1 MRNSKSFMA
10 ACNAGTSVTA
20 RAVILSVAAAVSML
34 ALSACVTKQVAP
46 STVPVVS
53 FQLQP
58 PSTIQ
63 AGGQASLV
71 AVVTNDPKMMGIDW
85 NASCVNTN
93 CGSFNPAHTMSG
105 QATTYTAPSSVPQ
118 GGVNLAARATALP
131 AQTAVVNVSIFTN
144 VQIKL
149 TGFPASP
156 LGAGNT
162 TTLTAVVTGDP
173 NNPPLGVGWS
183 LSCTAASCGTLSAL
197 NTASGFPVTYTAPPT
212 VTTSFT
218 VTFQVTPLADT
229 TQTITSMITVNPV
242 SGVSVVIS
250 GLPGSIQAALTANI
264 AATVSNDSAGGGVNW
279 NASCTISGQCGTFT
293 NPQHATGSNIFSI
306 TYNAPPTVPAAGLPV
321 TITATSV
328 DSPSVVATA
337 NTTVTSPTISISITA
352 APPSTMPVSTNA
364 TLSATVLNDNVN
376 PPNGVDWTATCT
388 GGTGTNPCGSFNPAH
403 TLGGNPPPATIYTA
417 PAAIPGGTPPG
428 VVTIIATA
436 TATENPGP
444 AKTAMATVTITA
456 ANSVSINWNTP
467 ALTPP
472 SMLALG
478 GNANMAATV
487 ANDPVTLPNGVTWMA
502 NCTPGAGAGTDPC
515 GTFSNLTTANML
527 TTTYT
532 APTVLPLTPVTIV
545 ATAQALPNP
554 TVSKMVTIL
563 PPTVTV
569 VISTQPASVQVG
581 GNAQLI
587 ATITNDTAPPAGV
600 NWSVTCTG
608 GTGTNP
614 CGSFSPTNTASTI
627 PTTYTAPTT
636 APTGGTVTITATYAN
651 PVISTASA
659 MTNPIPVTANTTAG
673 LLKGQYALSVS
684 GQSPSGFFGVVGSI
698 IADGNGNITGGE
710 EDTAPCGPT
719 NIMPVTGTYSV
730 GSDGRGSMTLNTG
743 NPCFGPSGT
752 QTFSFAIVNGPGAP
766 APRALV
772 SEFNSGGGTNGS
784 GSLDLQ
790 DTTDIAKG
798 LGSINGSYAFVFA
811 GFDLVNSNPVTGLT
825 ITDVGGTITVGSGN
839 LTIAEDVNDQGTG
852 TVTSTSGTFTYTAP
866 DTFGR
871 STATNTASGSSFA
884 FYVVNA
890 GEMKFLEV
898 DGGNLVEIGP
908 AYSQGTVAGS
918 PYVYTFTGID
928 GTQSAFVVSGGF
940 FASGLTSG
948 LMDFNDNGLQTG
960 ASGAAFTASV
970 TAPSGGRG
978 TLTLTGT
985 PTGVSKFA
993 YYPTANNGILLLELD
1008 TGFTTAGALL
1018 PQSSSTFTDG
1028 NYATNFTNSG
1038 LVSVTQEEDAVGQI
1052 VVSSS
1057 STLTGTVDV
1066 FNTSGNLNLLAPLT
1080 GSFLPTAPAGGGRYS
1095 GSFMI
1100 TETPSNQT
1108 LNEIFYVAGPDTVLF
1123 IESDNQGQTSGLM
1136 LTQTLTP

>member
-1 MRNSKSFMA
+1 MRHLNGFMA
-10 ACNAGTSVTA
+10 ACTGGRFATA
-20 RAVILSVAAAVSML
+20 RMVVLSLAVTLGVL

-46 STVPVVS
+46 STVPEVT

-63 AGGQASLV
+63 AGGQTSLV

-85 NASCVNTN
+85 NASCVSTS
-93 CGSFNPAHTMSG
+93 CGSFNPAHTISG
-105 QATTYTAPSSVPQ
+105 QATTYTAPSTAPQ

-131 AQTAVVNVSIFTN
+131 AQTAVVNVTIFTN

-162 TTLTAVVTGDP
+162 TTITALVSGDP

-183 LSCTAASCGTLSAL
+183 LICNAANCGTLSAP
-197 NTASGFPVTYTAPPT
+197 NTASGFPVTYTAPLT
-212 VTTSFT
+212 VAASFT
-218 VTFQVTPLADT
+218 ATIQATPLADT
-229 TQTITSMITVNPV
+229 TQIITTSITVNPV
-242 SGVSVVIS
+242 SGVSIVIS
-250 GLPGSIQAALTANI
+250 GVPSNISAGATANI

-279 NASCTISGQCGTFT
+279 SATCTVTGQCGTFT
-293 NPQHATGSNIFSI
+293 NPQHTTGSNIFSI
-306 TYNAPPTVPAAGLPV
+306 TYNAPPTVPSAGLPV
-321 TITATSV
+321 AIMAASV

-337 NTTVTSPTISISITA
+337 NTTVTNPTISISITA

-388 GGTGTNPCGSFNPAH
+388 GGTGTNPCGSFTPAH
-403 TLGGNPPPATIYTA
+403 TIGGTPPPTTVYTA

-444 AKTAMATVTITA
+444 AKTATATVTITA
-456 ANSVSINWNTP
+456 ANSVSINWNSA

-472 SMLALG
+472 TSLPLG
-478 GNANMAATV
+478 GNATVAATV
-487 ANDPVTLPNGVTWMA
+487 ANDPLTPPNGVTWMA

-527 TTTYT
+527 TTVYS
-532 APTVLPLTPVTIV
+532 APTVLPMTPVTIV
-545 ATAQALPNP
+545 ATAQAAPNP
-554 TVSKMVTIL
+554 TVSAAVTIL

-569 VISTQPASVQVG
+569 VISTQPTSVQVG
-581 GNAQLI
+581 GTAQFI

-614 CGSFSPTNTASTI
+614 CGSFSPTNTASTV
-627 PTTYTAPTT
+627 PTTYTAPAT
-636 APTGGTVTITATYAN
+636 APGGGTVTVTATYAN
-651 PVISTASA
+651 PAISTASA
-659 MTNPIPVTANTTAG
+659 TTPAIPITANVSAG
-673 LLKGQYALSVS
+673 LLKGQYAINVA
-684 GQSPSGFFGVVGSI
+684 GQGSSGFFGVVGSI
-698 IADGNGNITGGE
+698 IADGNGKITGGE
-710 EDTAPCGPT
+710 EDTAPCGPLSV
-719 NIMPVTGTYSV
+719 MPVTGTYSV
-730 GSDGRGSMTLNTG
+730 GPDGRGSMVLNTG
-743 NPCFGPSGT
+743 NSCFGISGT
-752 QTFSFAIVNGPGAP
+752 QTFSFVIVNGPGAT
-766 APRALV
+766 APRALI
-772 SEFNSGGGTNGS
+772 SEFNNGNGGPVGS

-798 LGSINGSYAFVFA
+798 LGSISSSYAFVFF
-811 GFDLVNSNPVTGLT
+811 G
-825 ITDVGGTITVGSGN
+825 TDIQNGGIADMGGTINVTAPG
-839 LTIAEDVNDQGTG
+839 TFTMAADVNDQGTG
-852 TVTSTSGTFTYTAP
+852 TVTTTTGTFTYTVP

-871 STATNTASGSSFA
+871 SVATDAASGSSFA

-890 GEMKFLEV
+890 GEMKLLEI
-898 DGGNLVEIGP
+898 DGVNFTEIGP

-928 GTQSAFVVSGGF
+928 QTQGSFIVAGGF

-948 LMDFNDNGLQTG
+948 LIDFNDNGLQTG
-960 ASGAAFTASV
+960 SGGATFTASV
-970 TAPSGGRG
+970 TAPSSGRG

-985 PTGVSKFA
+985 PTGVPAGVSKFA
-993 YYPTANNGILLLELD
+993 YYPTANNGILLLERD
-1008 TGFTTAGALL
+1008 TSFTTAGALL
-1018 PQSSSTFTDG
+1018 PQSSSTFANG
-1028 NYATNFTNSG
+1028 NYAMNPTNSD
-1038 LVSVTQEEDAVGQI
+1038 LVSVGQEEDAVGQV
-1052 VVSSS
+1052 VVSGS
-1057 STLTGTVDV
+1057 STFTGTVDI

-1095 GSFMI
+1095 GSFVI
-1100 TETPSNQT
+1100 TETPNNQT
-1108 LNEIFYVAGPDTVLF
+1108 LNEIFYVASPDTVLF
-1123 IESDNQGQTSGLM
+1123 IESDNQAQTSGIM
-1136 LTQTLTP
+1136 QVQTLTQ